1 MKRMGVVIFDIP
13 LLITNEGIILD
24 TDKIKNDKSINS
36 QTYTNAYYELL
47 EFIYENTEKDE
58 PIDWADVEGYRKMDD
73 THFVLRGCA
82 IGIINRDGT
91 YSI

>member
-1 MKRMGVVIFDIP
+1 MKRMGVVIFDIL
-13 LLITNEGIILD
+13 LLITDKGTILD
-24 TDKIKNDKSINS
+24 PDKIENDKSISS

-47 EFIYENTEKDE
+47 KFIFENTEKDE
-58 PIDWADVEGYRKMDD
+58 LIDWADVEGYRKIDD

>member
-1 MKRMGVVIFDIP
+1 MKRMGVIIFDIP
-13 LLITNEGIILD
+13 LRITNKGIILD
-24 TDKIKNDKSINS
+24 LDKIENDKSISS

-47 EFIYENTEKDE
+47 KFIFENTKKDE
-58 PIDWADVEGYRKMDD
+58 LIDWANVEGYRKIDD

>member
-1 MKRMGVVIFDIP
+1 MKRMGVIIFDIP
-13 LLITNEGIILD
+13 LLITDEKIILD
-24 TDKIKNDKSINS
+24 SDKIENDKSISS
-36 QTYTNAYYELL
+36 QTYTKAYYNLL
-47 EFIYENTEKDE
+47 EFIFENTEKDE
-58 PIDWADVEGYRKMDD
+58 PIDWADVEGYRKIDD

>member
-13 LLITNEGIILD
+13 LLITDKEIVLD
-24 TDKIKNDKSINS
+24 PEKIKNDRSISS
-36 QTYTNAYYELL
+36 QTYTNAYYKLL
-47 EFIYENTEKDE
+47 QFIFENTEEDE
-58 PIDWADVEGYRKMDD
+58 PIDWADVEGYRKIDD